1 MDVSYGW
8 FRTDFRLINNQIG
21 RQNGTRNTVKW
32 KFLTKMSRPKINRR
46 KFITVKD
53 GIEKVIEF
61 SFRTNN
67 QTLKDFL
74 DERGGTDKIKMHHKC
89 QRTIYNALKKRSPL
103 LTDHCT
109 PPKVLN
115 GQL

>member
-1 MDVSYGW
+1 MEQETPSNGNFWIKCQDPKS
-8 FRTDFRLINNQIG
+8 TDE
-21 RQNGTRNTVKW
+21 
-32 KFLTKMSRPKINRR
+32 

-74 DERGGTDKIKMHHKC
+74 DEKGETDKIKMHHKC
-89 QRTIYNALKKRSPL
+89 QSTIYNALKKRSPL

-115 GQL
+115 GQLWMEKRFFLWQLLQSW